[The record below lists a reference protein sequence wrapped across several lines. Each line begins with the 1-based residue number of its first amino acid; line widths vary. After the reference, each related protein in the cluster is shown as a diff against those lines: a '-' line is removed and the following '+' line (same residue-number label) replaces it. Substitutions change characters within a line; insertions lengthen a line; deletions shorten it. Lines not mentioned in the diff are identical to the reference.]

1 MWLRARRLLPV
12 AVPVLLTA
20 TLLALRIAA
29 DPPSG
34 LTISR
39 SPFTDEGWD
48 VLNARNLVV
57 LGRWAPDDW
66 ALHPV
71 NLPFSLAS
79 VGSFALFGPG
89 LVQARLVP
97 VLATVLTVALL
108 AWWMKDRWGPLAAL
122 VAGLAFGCATLVL
135 GHGGTALLEPLVALL
150 VVGGFVAL
158 TSGRGD
164 GSALFAGLLLAAAIA
179 TKPSA
184 LLMAAGIV
192 GGSLVARVGVRR
204 ISLAVAAVAAWAA
217 GAGLALLLADP
228 SALDAARR
236 IWAPIEWPAGIGEAW
251 QALLDWPQE
260 SDSVAPLAWPL
271 IVAGIIGLA
280 TAWRRSSALR
290 RREVV
295 VILGWFAVP
304 VVVLLFASY
313 RPNRYLLPVLP
324 ALALLAGI
332 GAAQVIGMLR
342 AAPVRIAVA
351 AAFMV
356 LVAAPGIATWAGW
369 VASGSEEIAR
379 AQSEVAELVPAGA
392 AIQGDLAP
400 ILGMSSEARLLTSRP
415 DDGINGGD
423 LYETAGVRWVIGTP
437 DSTPEWAAMHAEAW
451 AARAERLC
459 LALGGAQVCL
469 YELP

>member
-12 AVPVLLTA
+12 AVPVLVTA
-20 TLLALRIAA
+20 ALLALRIAA

-57 LGRWAPDDW
+57 LGTWAPDNW

-79 VGSFALFGPG
+79 VVSFELFGPG

-97 VLATVLTVALL
+97 VLATVLTAGLL

-122 VAGLAFGCATLVL
+122 VTGLAFGCATLVL
-135 GHGGTALLEPLVALL
+135 GHGGTALLEPLVTLL
-150 VVGGFVAL
+150 VVAGFVAL

-164 GSALFAGLLLAAAIA
+164 GSALVAGLLLAAAIA

-184 LLMAAGIV
+184 LLMTVGILGAAILAGT
-192 GGSLVARVGVRR
+192 GARRVGLG
-204 ISLAVAAVAAWAA
+204 IAAVAAWAA
-217 GAGLALLLADP
+217 GAGLALVLADP

-251 QALLDWPQE
+251 EALLDWPEE

-271 IVAGIIGLA
+271 LVAGIIGLA
-280 TAWRRSSALR
+280 TAWRRSSAAR
-290 RREVV
+290 RRDVA

-304 VVVLLFASY
+304 VGVLLFASY

-332 GAAQVIGMLR
+332 GAARVIEMLR
-342 AAPVRIAVA
+342 AAPVRIVVA
-351 AAFMV
+351 AAFVV
-356 LVAAPGIATWAGW
+356 LVAAPGVGAWAGW
-369 VASGSEEIAR
+369 MVSGSSEIAR

-400 ILGMSSEARLLTSRP
+400 ILGMSTEARLITSRP

-423 LYETAGVRWVIGTP
+423 LYELAGVRWTVG
-437 DSTPEWAAMHAEAW
+437 AADEMPAW
-451 AARAERLC
+451 AALHPEAWSAREERLC
-459 LALGGAQVCL
+459 FALGAARVCL